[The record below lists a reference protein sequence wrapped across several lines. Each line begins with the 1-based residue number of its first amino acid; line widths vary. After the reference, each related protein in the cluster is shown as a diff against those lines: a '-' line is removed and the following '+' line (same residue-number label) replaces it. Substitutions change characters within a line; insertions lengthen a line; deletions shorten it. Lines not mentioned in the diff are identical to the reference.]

1 MEASFLKLLMDK
13 NRFIIYKT
21 LLTFEKLNREIKYIL
36 HDKFKNHILEKKD
49 RRLITEIVYGST
61 RQRLNLDWKISK
73 FYKGVFKNIDKEL
86 LVLLR
91 MGVYQI
97 FFCNNIP
104 DYASVNSTV
113 EISRKINV
121 KYSSI
126 CNGLLRTIIRNKD
139 IFKLENFSI
148 DELSYYYSHPKWL
161 IEKWLRVW
169 NMNDVIKLMEWNN
182 KRPDIWFRFN
192 NNKKS
197 FDELVKKFKIVKK
210 NKYLDNYFTF
220 DDTQSVLSSKAF
232 KYGDLVV
239 QNPTSGVIVDLL
251 GIQPHDMILDACA
264 APGGKSTYIYKKMSE
279 NNILTCLEINKHR
292 YEILKSNFMNAS
304 DNLIIKNIDF
314 LKFNSN
320 VMYDKILL
328 DVPCIGTGVMS
339 KRCDLRWLKEPKDID
354 VNRNLLLKML
364 EKAASLLSE
373 KGDIVYSTCSIE
385 EEDSS
390 SIINEFLKTNN
401 TFTIASPESSL
412 NDNFMQSDGSLH
424 ILPHKHSID
433 GGYAAKLTRK

>member
-1 MEASFLKLLMDK
+1 MEAYFLKLLMDK

-73 FYKGVFKNIDKEL
+73 FYKGLFKDIDKEL

-97 FFCNNIP
+97 FFCNYIP

-139 IFKLENFSI
+139 IYKLENFSI

-169 NMNDVIKLMEWNN
+169 NMNDVIC
-182 KRPDIWFRFN
+182 
-192 NNKKS
+192 S
-197 FDELVKKFKIVKK
+197 F
-210 NKYLDNYFTF
+210 
-220 DDTQSVLSSKAF
+220 
-232 KYGDLVV
+232 
-239 QNPTSGVIVDLL
+239 
-251 GIQPHDMILDACA
+251 H
-264 APGGKSTYIYKKMSE
+264 
-279 NNILTCLEINKHR
+279 
-292 YEILKSNFMNAS
+292 
-304 DNLIIKNIDF
+304 
-314 LKFNSN
+314 NS
-320 VMYDKILL
+320 
-328 DVPCIGTGVMS
+328 CIT
-339 KRCDLRWLKEPKDID
+339 P
-354 VNRNLLLKML
+354 
-364 EKAASLLSE
+364 
-373 KGDIVYSTCSIE
+373 
-385 EEDSS
+385 
-390 SIINEFLKTNN
+390 
-401 TFTIASPESSL
+401 
-412 NDNFMQSDGSLH
+412 
-424 ILPHKHSID
+424 
-433 GGYAAKLTRK
+433 